1 MCMPHQG
8 RRAVAAL
15 CLLSLVWLL
24 AVAAAPAPA
33 GGGGR
38 STEPASWSQAVGALW
53 SQIAQFL
60 GVAAPKAAAPPHSQ
74 LAGSGSGS
82 GCDGSS
88 GMDPNGP
95 NPCK

>member
-15 CLLSLVWLL
+15 CLLSLLWLV
-24 AVAAAPAPA
+24 AVAAGPVPA

-38 STEPASWSQAVGALW
+38 SAEPATWSQAVVALW
-53 SQIAQFL
+53 SQITRFL
-60 GVAAPKAAAPPHSQ
+60 GVATPKAPAPPHAQ

-95 NPCK
+95 NACK

>member
-1 MCMPHQG
+1 MSMPHQG

-15 CLLSLVWLL
+15 CLLSLLWLPT
-24 AVAAAPAPA
+24 VAAGLTPA

-38 STEPASWSQAVGALW
+38 VAEPATWSQAAAALW
-53 SQIAQFL
+53 SQVVRLL
-60 GVAAPKAAAPPHSQ
+60 GVSQAPAPGHAQPAGS
-74 LAGSGSGS
+74 GSGSGS

-95 NPCK
+95 NQCK